1 MYRVRVGGYDSQETA
16 QSLAAELNGRGYSTS
31 VVADRSGSKTVYRI
45 QVGAYR
51 DEKTARNAQKELKA
65 NGYDAAISKV

>member
-31 VVADRSGSKTVYRI
+31 VVTDRSGSKPVYRI
-45 QVGAYR
+45 QVGAFR
-51 DEKTARNAQKELKA
+51 DEKAAKNSQKELKA
-65 NGYDAAISKV
+65 NGYDAVISKT